1 MAKIDWDYWRL
12 RYVASDDLITLEALS
27 REPKAPALNTLKKRS
42 SRESWAEQRD
52 RFRHQRDT
60 LAHQD
65 AKVVSAASEI
75 QKLIDTA
82 AMITR
87 HAQLCQLMGR
97 IAAYELQQLRRKQLE
112 GEATGLKPDDVLKLA
127 RAAIADE
134 RLTEGLATQRQEI
147 DLSSMTDAEL
157 EKLAN
162 GGT

>member
-1 MAKIDWDYWRL
+1 MAKLDWDYWRL
-12 RYVASDDLITLEALS
+12 RYVSSDDSITLEALS

-42 SRESWAEQRD
+42 SRESWAEQRE

-65 AKVVSAASEI
+65 TKVVAAASEVR
-75 QKLIDTA
+75 KLIDTA

-87 HAQLCQLMGR
+87 HSQLCQLMGS
-97 IAAYELQQLRRKQLE
+97 IAVYELQQLRRQQLA
-112 GEATGLKPDDVLKLA
+112 GEPTGLKPDDALKLA

-147 DLSSMTDAEL
+147 DLSAMTDAEL